1 MSTQSRAIVL
11 IAVAALATYVLRPA
25 ANLKAAEKS
34 EHLVAQAPAGG
45 PTMTPGKKGLDLITE
60 PNPPVQPPGTK
71 MYDAIIKAGIA
82 QSQHGRRARGRL
94 ILDLLPA
101 DIVSLSVPLGE
112 PAAELSGG
120 ITYSLNPG
128 QQIYIQARRPL
139 PEEVFIAVNGQ
150 KTDTIVFNTK

>member
-1 MSTQSRAIVL
+1 
-11 IAVAALATYVLRPA
+11 
-25 ANLKAAEKS
+25 
-34 EHLVAQAPAGG
+34 
-45 PTMTPGKKGLDLITE
+45 
-60 PNPPVQPPGTK
+60 